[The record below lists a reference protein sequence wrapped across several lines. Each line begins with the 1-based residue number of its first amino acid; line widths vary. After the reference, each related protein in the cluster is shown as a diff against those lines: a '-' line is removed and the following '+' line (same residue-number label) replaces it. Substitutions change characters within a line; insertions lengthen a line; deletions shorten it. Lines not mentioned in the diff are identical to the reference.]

1 MISIDTDILGVYHV
15 FTRDARYPMAATF
28 MEESRRVERGITV
41 FNLHE
46 LCGILATM
54 GRKSEA
60 RALFHEYLRSS
71 DIEVLYP
78 RLKCATLTEYW
89 GEQDEELLGRIE
101 RGLRLGDAAILWAV
115 ESNTCEVLVT
125 WNIKHY
131 RGKTGV
137 KVQTPEEW
145 LLERG

>member
-1 MISIDTDILGVYHV
+1 MISIDTDVLGVYHV
-15 FTRDARYPMAATF
+15 FTRDARYPTAATF
-28 MEESRRVERGITV
+28 MEKSRIVERGITV

-54 GRKSEA
+54 WRQSEA
-60 RALFHEYLRSS
+60 RTLFHEYLGAS
-71 DIEVLYP
+71 DIEILYP
-78 RLKCATLTEYW
+78 RLKCATLAEYW
-89 GEQDEELLGRIE
+89 GEQDEELLARIE

-115 ESNTCEVLVT
+115 ESNACEVFVT
-125 WNIKHY
+125 WNTKHY
-131 RGKTGV
+131 SSKTGV

>member
-1 MISIDTDILGVYHV
+1 MISIDTDVLGVYHV
-15 FTRDARYPMAATF
+15 FTRDARYPMAESF
-28 MEESRRVERGITV
+28 LEESRGVERGTTV

-60 RALFHEYLRSS
+60 RTLFHEYLRSS
-71 DIEVLYP
+71 DVEVLYP
-78 RLKCATLTEYW
+78 HPRCATLAEYW

-101 RGLRLGDAAILWAV
+101 RGMRLGDAAILWAV
-115 ESNTCEVLVT
+115 ESNASEVFVT
-125 WNIKHY
+125 WNTKHY
-131 RGKTGV
+131 SGKTGV

-145 LLERG
+145 LLGQG